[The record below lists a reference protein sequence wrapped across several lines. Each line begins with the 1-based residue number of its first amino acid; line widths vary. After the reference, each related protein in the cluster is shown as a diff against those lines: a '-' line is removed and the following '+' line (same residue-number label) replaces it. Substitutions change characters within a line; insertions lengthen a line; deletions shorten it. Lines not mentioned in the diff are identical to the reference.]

1 MGSEDIGNKMSAK
14 KVPFFFYTEKN
25 KKSRLMGRS

>member
-14 KVPFFFYTEKN
+14 KVPFFFTQKRIKN
-25 KKSRLMGRS
+25 PV